1 MTRSHH
7 QADRWSECEP
17 AGAPGRTEPDA
28 AQAGTGG
35 EESSRAER
43 EERAQSRD
51 LAAAARDEFAAARD
65 LAMAQCDDDAHG
77 DGEAAL
83 THAEMVARAAAQ
95 RERAARHSAHAAAD
109 RARAAEDRQAAAE
122 DRRHAAADLQGALAD
137 QAKLARELAITET
150 DSLTGART
158 RAAGLTDLDH
168 ELHRCR
174 RTKSRLVVA
183 YVDVVGLKSVNDIQG
198 HQAGDRLLVHS
209 VAAIKQ
215 HLRPY
220 DLVIRLGGDEF
231 LCVMSSMT
239 LLDAHRRFSAIAVAL
254 ADAPSA
260 PAIRTGF
267 AELSPEQTATDLIA
281 TADADLIDSRY
292 PDRHS

>member
-1 MTRSHH
+1 MTCSLD

-17 AGAPGRTEPDA
+17 AGTPGRTEPDA
-28 AQAGTGG
+28 AQAGIGG
-35 EESSRAER
+35 EQSSPGTRD
-43 EERAQSRD
+43 ERAQSRD
-51 LAAAARDEFAAARD
+51 LAAAARDESAAARD
-65 LAMAQCDDDAHG
+65 LAMAQSDAA
-77 DGEAAL
+77 DARVTARL
-83 THAEMVARAAAQ
+83 RSPTRRSLARAAAQ
-95 RERAARHSAHAAAD
+95 HERAARHRAHAAAD
-109 RARAAEDRQAAAE
+109 RARAAEDRRAAAE
-122 DRRHAAADLQGALAD
+122 DRRHAAADLQRALAD

-183 YVDVVGLKSVNDIQG
+183 YVDVVGLKSVNDVQG

-209 VAAIKQ
+209 VATIKQ

-239 LLDAHRRFSAIAVAL
+239 LLDAHRRFSAIGVAL

-281 TADADLIDSRY
+281 T
-292 PDRHS
+292 PTPT